1 LEPALNQKNFKT
13 SIGGQALIEGVMM
26 RGPALSAMAVRLPN
40 GEIEVETW
48 ETGSA
53 KKWYKKT
60 PFIRGVFNL
69 VDSLLFGYKCLMR
82 SASKA
87 GLEEEQPSKFEQWL
101 AKKLGKNLT
110 TVVSAFALV
119 MGVGLALL
127 LFAALPALLVS
138 LLGKLVEISPMGKS
152 LLEGLCKISVFL
164 AYLALVS
171 RLPDI
176 RRVFEYHGAEHK
188 TIACY
193 EAGQELTVENVRV
206 HSRFHPRCGTSFL
219 LIVLVISIL
228 VFSVV
233 SWESVLLRVV
243 LKIALLPV
251 VVGIS
256 YEIIKYAGRHDNL
269 LTRVVSAPGLW
280 LQRLTTNEPND
291 SQIEVAIASML
302 PVIPVE
308 KGADQW

>member
-1 LEPALNQKNFKT
+1 MNQKNFRT

-26 RGPALSAMAVRLPN
+26 RGPALSAMAVRLPD
-40 GEIEVETW
+40 GEIDVETW
-48 ETGSA
+48 ETASG
-53 KKWYKKT
+53 KKWYKKA
-60 PFIRGVFNL
+60 PFIRGVFNM

-82 SASKA
+82 SATKS
-87 GLEEEQPSKFEQWL
+87 GLEEEEPSKFEQWL
-101 AKKLGKNLT
+101 AARLGKNLS
-110 TVVSAFALV
+110 TVVSVFALV
-119 MGVGLALL
+119 MGVGLAIL
-127 LFAALPALLVS
+127 LFTALPAFLIS
-138 LLGKLVEISPMGKS
+138 LLGKLIEITPMGKS
-152 LLEGLCKISVFL
+152 LLEGLTKIGIFV

-171 RLPDI
+171 KMPDI

-193 EAGQELTVENVRV
+193 EAGEELTVENVRAKL
-206 HSRFHPRCGTSFL
+206 RFHPRCGTSFL

-256 YEIIKYAGRHDNL
+256 YEIIKYAGRHDNA
-269 LTRVVSAPGLW
+269 LTRAISAPGLW
-280 LQRLTTNEPND
+280 LQRLTTNEPDD
-291 SQIEVAIASML
+291 SQIEVAIASMM

-308 KGADQW
+308 EGADKW

>member
-1 LEPALNQKNFKT
+1 MNQKKFKT

-26 RGPALSAMAVRLPN
+26 RGPALSAMAVRLPG
-40 GEIEVETW
+40 GEIDVEQW
-48 ETGSA
+48 ETASA

-60 PFIRGVFNL
+60 PFLRGVFNM

-82 SASKA
+82 SATKS
-87 GLEEEQPSKFEQWL
+87 GMEEEEPSKFEQWL
-101 AKKLGKNLT
+101 AKRLGKHLSS
-110 TVVSAFALV
+110 VVAAFALI
-119 MGVGLALL
+119 MGVGLAIL
-127 LFAALPALLVS
+127 LFTALPAFLVN
-138 LLGKLVEISPMGKS
+138 LLGKLIEISPLSKS
-152 LLEGLCKISVFL
+152 LLEGLCKIGVFVT
-164 AYLALVS
+164 YLALVS
-171 RLPDI
+171 RLSEI

-193 EAGQELTVENVRV
+193 EAGQELTVENVREQ
-206 HSRFHPRCGTSFL
+206 SRFHPRCGTSFL

-228 VFSVV
+228 MFSVV

-256 YEIIKYAGRHDNL
+256 YEIIKYAGRHDNP
-269 LTRVVSAPGLW
+269 LTRAVSAPGLW
-280 LQRLTTNEPND
+280 LQRLTTHEPDD

-308 KGADQW
+308 EGADKW